1 MKEFKPEVSCVVTQ
15 KTTYTTRSNVLQSVL
30 GQPQLINTGVT
41 PSKSKTNRSKI
52 DLLLINLLAAVLV
65 VDPVTARSENIQ
77 KFVCL
82 QAQLPARPFT

>member
-1 MKEFKPEVSCVVTQ
+1 M
-15 KTTYTTRSNVLQSVL
+15 
-30 GQPQLINTGVT
+30 QPQLINTGVT

-82 QAQLPARPFT
+82 QAQLPARYLKNSWQGRSCILRRETLMIFL